1 MKRPFLVL
9 LLAPLSVSAVLAT
22 TYVRVE
28 PDGTK
33 TYSDRPIP
41 GGQPV
46 ELQSAQGYSAPEPD
60 TSRSNLTREQRLVQQ
75 VDNFQYE
82 VCALSP
88 ANDSTFTNPENVPVS
103 LAVNPP
109 LRVGDV
115 ITMTVDGQTVGGP
128 ATQSYLMSP
137 ANRGTHTV
145 AVTIKDNTGRVV
157 CSANTAFHVMRP
169 GLNSPAR
176 R

>member
-1 MKRPFLVL
+1 
-9 LLAPLSVSAVLAT
+9 VLAT

-33 TYSDRPIP
+33 TYSDRPMA

-46 ELQSAQGYSAPEPD
+46 ELEPAQSYSAPEVD
-60 TSRSNLTREQRLVQQ
+60 ASRPNLPREQRLVQQ

-82 VCALSP
+82 VCALAP

-103 LAVNPP
+103 LALNPP

-115 ITMTVDGQTVGGP
+115 ITMSVDGQMVGGQSTLTYVLAP
-128 ATQSYLMSP
+128 AH
-137 ANRGTHTV
+137 RGTHTV

-157 CSANTAFHVMRP
+157 CSASTAFHVMRP